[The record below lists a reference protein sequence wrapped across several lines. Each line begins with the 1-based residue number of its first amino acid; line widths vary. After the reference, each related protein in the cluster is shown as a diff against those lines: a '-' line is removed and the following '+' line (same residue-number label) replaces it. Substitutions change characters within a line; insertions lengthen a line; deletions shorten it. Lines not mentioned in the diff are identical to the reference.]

1 MVPEES
7 CFTIQKKLQSILYIS
22 NCGPDC
28 YFFDDAHSLFRV
40 ITQDWVREWTGW
52 QISATMLNNEKDEWT
67 QRLHADEWAT
77 RFAHFICDHIVIDV
91 KRDEIR
97 VAELKAAGHDVQECI
112 FY

>member
-1 MVPEES
+1 M
-7 CFTIQKKLQSILYIS
+7 
-22 NCGPDC
+22 
-28 YFFDDAHSLFRV
+28 FRV

-97 VAELKAAGHDVQECI
+97 VAELKAAGHDVEECI
-112 FY
+112 FFY